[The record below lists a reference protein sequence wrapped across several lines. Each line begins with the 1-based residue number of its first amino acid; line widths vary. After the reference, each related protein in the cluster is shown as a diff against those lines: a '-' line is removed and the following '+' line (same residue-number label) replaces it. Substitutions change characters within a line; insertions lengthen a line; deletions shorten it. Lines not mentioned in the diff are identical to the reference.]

1 MGLTT
6 DHKRLLKY
14 CQQSFANGF
23 RRTIIKYMS
32 LTPREEIL
40 LKTLIDKYIS
50 EGSPVGSKYL
60 AKESGL
66 DVSPATIRNVMMDL
80 EKMGLIQAP
89 HTSAGRIPTNKGYRI
104 FVDTLVKTKPVSQK
118 LMQQF
123 EQKFDGDHDPQ
134 HVITK
139 ASELLSQITNF
150 AGVVMVPGQSQ
161 SNFRQIEFL
170 PLSKAR
176 ILAILVT
183 SDGRVQNRVISV
195 NREFKRSELIEAANY
210 FNHKY
215 SGSSLEKLRK
225 QLLSEMKGH
234 SDEMNRIMTT
244 AMTMANQFFQAD
256 EEDNYEDVVL
266 SGEANLFEVPEFG
279 EIEKM
284 RDLFETFKT
293 KHDLLELLDKSL
305 KSSGVQIFIGEESG
319 YIPLN
324 GCSVITAP
332 YELDEECIGVLGVIG
347 PTRMNYADVISVV
360 DMTSR
365 LVSSALTGHLSA
377 ADK

>member
-1 MGLTT
+1 
-6 DHKRLLKY
+6 
-14 CQQSFANGF
+14 
-23 RRTIIKYMS
+23 MS
-32 LTPREEIL
+32 LTPRAEIL
-40 LKTLIDKYIS
+40 LRTLIDKYIS
-50 EGSPVGSKYL
+50 EGAPVGSKYL

-80 EKMGLIQAP
+80 ENMGLIQAP
-89 HTSAGRIPTNKGYRI
+89 HTSAGRIPTNKGYRM
-104 FVDTLVKTKPVSQK
+104 FVDTLVKTRPVNQK
-118 LMQQF
+118 LIQQF
-123 EQKFDGDHDPQ
+123 EKKFDGDHDPQ

-139 ASELLSQITNF
+139 ASELLSQITKF
-150 AGVVMVPGQSQ
+150 AGVVMVPGHSQ
-161 SNFRQIEFL
+161 ANFRQIEFL

-183 SDGRVQNRVISV
+183 ADGRVQNRVISV
-195 NREFKRSELIEAANY
+195 DRDFKPNELVEAANY

-225 QLLSEMKGH
+225 KLLTEMKGH

-256 EEDNYEDVVL
+256 EDDTQEDVVL
-266 SGEANLFEVPEFG
+266 SGEANLFEVPEFA

-284 RDLFETFKT
+284 RELFETFKT

-305 KSSGVQIFIGEESG
+305 KSNGVQIFIGEESG
-319 YIPLN
+319 YVPLN

-332 YELDEECIGVLGVIG
+332 YELDEQCIGVLGVIG
-347 PTRMNYADVISVV
+347 PTRMNYADVINVV
-360 DMTSR
+360 DMTSK
-365 LVSSALTGHLSA
+365 LVSGVLTGHLSSI
-377 ADK
+377 DK